1 MQWTPDRNAGFS
13 SADPGKLFLPVVQS
27 LVYHYNQIN
36 VEAQLAQSRSL
47 LHWVRNV
54 IHVRKAHPTFG
65 LGGLEVLE
73 TDHESVLAFV
83 RSYSGSGTQWGD
95 SPEDVLCVFSF
106 AHNPVSVTID
116 AERFAGATVHDV
128 FAGGQFPSVDADG
141 TLTLTLGTQSFYWL
155 HLGTGTDAGGG
166 S

>member
-1 MQWTPDRNAGFS
+1 
-13 SADPGKLFLPVVQS
+13 VQS

-65 LGGLEVLE
+65 LGSIEVLE

-83 RSYSGSGTQWGD
+83 RDYPGSGTPFGD
-95 SPEDVLCVFSF
+95 APERILCVFSF
-106 AHNPVSVTID
+106 SHNPVSVRIALPD
-116 AERFAGATVHDV
+116 DAGALLFDL
-128 FAGGQFPSVDADG
+128 FGGGEFPRVGDDG
-141 TLTLTLGTQSFYWL
+141 RLELTLATQSFYWL
-155 HLGTGTDAGGG
+155 HLGDPRYGR
-166 S
+166 